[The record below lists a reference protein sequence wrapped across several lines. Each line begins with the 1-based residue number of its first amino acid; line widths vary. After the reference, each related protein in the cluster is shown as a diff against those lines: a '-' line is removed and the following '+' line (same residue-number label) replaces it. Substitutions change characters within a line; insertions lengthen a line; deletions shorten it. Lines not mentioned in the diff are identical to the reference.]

1 MLALLRRRRGNSP
14 SHARARARAL
24 ALALR
29 AALVS
34 PVALAFFALLASLAS
49 GACGG
54 ARVGL
59 DAGGVYRDEQ
69 VAFKI
74 GEVPAGWRAVKVD
87 AASLAY
93 RDDAHRASALVN
105 GRCGRKSDDTPLAA
119 LTNHLVMGTTAREI
133 ASEETIPFDGRE
145 ALHTRMSA
153 KLDGVPRAYDLYVL
167 KKDGCVYDFA
177 YVAEPRT
184 FEAGVPGFERFVS
197 GFHTLD
203 GGGS

>member
-1 MLALLRRRRGNSP
+1 MLALSRRRRGDSL
-14 SHARARARAL
+14 SRAL
-24 ALALR
+24 L

-34 PVALAFFALLASLAS
+34 AASPLSLSLLPFFALP
-49 GACGG
+49 ACGG

-153 KLDGVPRAYDLYVL
+153 RLDGVPRAYDLYVL

-177 YVAEPRT
+177 YVAEPET
-184 FEAGVPGFERFVS
+184 FEAGVPGFERFVAS
-197 GFHTLD
+197 FHTLD

>member
-1 MLALLRRRRGNSP
+1 MLALSRRRRGDSS
-14 SHARARARAL
+14 SHARAPLAARVSSVARASAL
-24 ALALR
+24 ALAL
-29 AALVS
+29 VGF
-34 PVALAFFALLASLAS
+34 P
-49 GACGG
+49 ACGG
-54 ARVGL
+54 AHVGL

-69 VAFKI
+69 VAFRI
-74 GEVPAGWRAVKVD
+74 GEVPAGWRTVKVE

-93 RDDAHRASALVN
+93 RDDAHSASALVN

-133 ASEETIPFDGRE
+133 TSEETIPFDGRE

-177 YVAEPRT
+177 YVAEPQS